1 MREYIL
7 VLTLERESL
16 TKKAKDVEELTQL
29 INTYHV
35 LGIADLYKVR
45 AIQLQE
51 LARKFR
57 SIIQLKVTKN
67 ILLKMALRNSKK
79 IGIEKLIETLK
90 GSNILLLTNMDPFK
104 LLLLLERSKLK
115 MVAKTGDVAPN
126 DIIVPAGNTS
136 LPPGPAI
143 SELHD
148 VGVRTKIDGGS
159 VWALR
164 DTVITK
170 KGETVTS
177 KVASILPKLGIKSL
191 EVGLKLIA
199 AYDDG
204 LVITSSQLFLDLNV
218 IRRQFEEAFNKAFNL
233 SLNVVYPTKETLNVI
248 LWRAASNA
256 RNLAITSV
264 YFAPEVAS
272 QLIAKTYADMVT
284 IAIKLSQINKEA
296 VPMEFR
302 GQ

>member
-1 MREYIL
+1 
-7 VLTLERESL
+7 
-16 TKKAKDVEELTQL
+16 
-29 INTYHV
+29 V

-51 LARKFR
+51 LAKKFR
-57 SIIQLKVTKN
+57 SLIQLKVTKN
-67 ILLKMALRNSKK
+67 ILLKMALRKSKK
-79 IGIEKLIETLK
+79 IGIEKLIDTLK

-104 LLLLLERSKLK
+104 LLLLLEKNKIK
-115 MVAKTGDVAPN
+115 MVAKTGDIAPN
-126 DIIVPAGNTS
+126 DIIVPAGNTA

-148 VGVRTKIDGGS
+148 VGVRTKIDSGS

-191 EVGLKLIA
+191 EVGLKLVA

-204 LVITSSQLFLDLNV
+204 LVITSSQLFIDLNAV
-218 IRRQFEEAFNKAFNL
+218 RRQFEDAFNKAFNL
-233 SLNVVYPTKETLNVI
+233 SISVVYPTKETLNVI
-248 LWRAASNA
+248 LWKAASNA
-256 RNLAITSV
+256 RNLAISSV
-264 YFAPEVAS
+264 YFVPEVAS
-272 QLIAKTYADMVT
+272 QLIAKAYADMAT
-284 IAIKLSQINKEA
+284 IAIKLSKMNKEA
-296 VPMEFR
+296 VPIEFR

>member
-1 MREYIL
+1 M
-7 VLTLERESL
+7 ERESL

-29 INTYHV
+29 INTYSV

-51 LARKFR
+51 LAKKFR
-57 SIIQLKVTKN
+57 SLIQLKVTKN

-104 LLLLLERSKLK
+104 LLLLLEKNKIK
-115 MVAKTGDVAPN
+115 MVAKTGDIAPN
-126 DIIVPAGNTS
+126 DIIVPAGNTA

-148 VGVRTKIDGGS
+148 VGVRTKIDSGS

-191 EVGLKLIA
+191 EVGLKLVA

-204 LVITSSQLFLDLNV
+204 LVITSSQLFIDLNAV
-218 IRRQFEEAFNKAFNL
+218 RRQFEDAFNKAFNL
-233 SLNVVYPTKETLNVI
+233 SISVVYPTKETLNVI
-248 LWRAASNA
+248 LWKAASNA
-256 RNLAITSV
+256 RNLAISSV
-264 YFAPEVAS
+264 YFVPEVIS
-272 QLIAKTYADMVT
+272 QLIAKAYADMAT
-284 IAIKLSQINKEA
+284 IAIKLSKMNKEA
-296 VPMEFR
+296 VPIEFR

>member
-1 MREYIL
+1 M

-29 INTYHV
+29 INTYSV

-51 LARKFR
+51 LAKKFR
-57 SIIQLKVTKN
+57 SLIQLKVTKN
-67 ILLKMALRNSKK
+67 ILLKMALRKSKK
-79 IGIEKLIETLK
+79 IGIEKLIDTLK

-104 LLLLLERSKLK
+104 LLLLLEKNKIK
-115 MVAKTGDVAPN
+115 MVAKTGDIAPN
-126 DIIVPAGNTS
+126 DIIVPAGNTA

-148 VGVRTKIDGGS
+148 VGVRTKIDSGS

-191 EVGLKLIA
+191 EVGLKLVA

-204 LVITSSQLFLDLNV
+204 LVITSSQLFIDLNAV
-218 IRRQFEEAFNKAFNL
+218 RRQFEDAFNKAFNL
-233 SLNVVYPTKETLNVI
+233 SISVVYPTKETLNVI
-248 LWRAASNA
+248 LWKAASNA
-256 RNLAITSV
+256 RNLAISSV
-264 YFAPEVAS
+264 YFVPEVAS
-272 QLIAKTYADMVT
+272 QLIAKAYADMAT
-284 IAIKLSQINKEA
+284 IAIKLSKMNKEA
-296 VPMEFR
+296 VPIEFR

>member
-1 MREYIL
+1 L

-29 INTYHV
+29 INTYSV

-51 LARKFR
+51 LAKKFR
-57 SIIQLKVTKN
+57 SLIQLKVTKN
-67 ILLKMALRNSKK
+67 ILLKMALRKSKK
-79 IGIEKLIETLK
+79 IGIEKLIDTLK

-104 LLLLLERSKLK
+104 LLLLLEKNKIK
-115 MVAKTGDVAPN
+115 MVAKTGDIAPN
-126 DIIVPAGNTS
+126 DIIVPAGNTA

-148 VGVRTKIDGGS
+148 VGVRTKIDSGS

-191 EVGLKLIA
+191 EVGLKLVA

-204 LVITSSQLFLDLNV
+204 LVITSSQLFIDLNAV
-218 IRRQFEEAFNKAFNL
+218 RRQFEDAFNKAFNL
-233 SLNVVYPTKETLNVI
+233 SISVVYPTKETLNVI
-248 LWRAASNA
+248 LWKAASNA
-256 RNLAITSV
+256 RNLAISSV
-264 YFAPEVAS
+264 YFVPEVAS
-272 QLIAKTYADMVT
+272 QLIAKAYADMAT
-284 IAIKLSQINKEA
+284 IAIKLSKMNKEA
-296 VPMEFR
+296 VPIEFR

>member
-1 MREYIL
+1 M

-29 INTYHV
+29 INTYSV

-51 LARKFR
+51 LAKKFR
-57 SIIQLKVTKN
+57 SLIQLKVTKN
-67 ILLKMALRNSKK
+67 ILLKMALRKSKK
-79 IGIEKLIETLK
+79 IGIEKLIDTLK

-104 LLLLLERSKLK
+104 LLLLLEKNKIK
-115 MVAKTGDVAPN
+115 MVAKTGDIAPN
-126 DIIVPAGNTS
+126 DIIVPAGNTA

-148 VGVRTKIDGGS
+148 VGVRTKIDSGS

-191 EVGLKLIA
+191 EVGLKLVA

-204 LVITSSQLFLDLNV
+204 LVITSSQLFIDLNAV
-218 IRRQFEEAFNKAFNL
+218 RRQFEDAFNKAFNL
-233 SLNVVYPTKETLNVI
+233 SISVVYPTKETLNVI
-248 LWRAASNA
+248 LWKAASNA
-256 RNLAITSV
+256 RNLAISSV
-264 YFAPEVAS
+264 YFVPEVAS
-272 QLIAKTYADMVT
+272 QLIAKAYADMVT
-284 IAIKLSQINKEA
+284 IAIKLSKMNKEA
-296 VPMEFR
+296 VPIEFR

>member
-1 MREYIL
+1 L

-29 INTYHV
+29 INTYSV

-45 AIQLQE
+45 AKKLQE
-51 LARKFR
+51 LAKKFR
-57 SIIQLKVTKN
+57 SLIQLKFTKN
-67 ILLKMALRNSKK
+67 ILLKMALRKSKK
-79 IGIEKLIETLK
+79 IGIEKLIDTLK

-104 LLLLLERSKLK
+104 LLLLLEKNKIK
-115 MVAKTGDVAPN
+115 MVAKTGDIAPN
-126 DIIVPAGNTS
+126 DIIVPAGNTA

-148 VGVRTKIDGGS
+148 VGVRTKIDSGS

-191 EVGLKLIA
+191 EVGLKLVA

-204 LVITSSQLFLDLNV
+204 LVITSSQLFIDLNAV
-218 IRRQFEEAFNKAFNL
+218 RRQFEDAFNKAFNL
-233 SLNVVYPTKETLNVI
+233 SISVVYPTKETLNVI
-248 LWRAASNA
+248 LWKAASNA
-256 RNLAITSV
+256 RNLAISSV
-264 YFAPEVAS
+264 YFVPEVAS
-272 QLIAKTYADMVT
+272 QLIAKAYADMAT
-284 IAIKLSQINKEA
+284 IAIKLSKMNKEA
-296 VPMEFR
+296 VPIEFR

>member
-1 MREYIL
+1 M
-7 VLTLERESL
+7 VLTLERESV
-16 TKKAKDVEELTQL
+16 TKKAKDVEELAKL
-29 INTYHV
+29 INTYSV

-51 LARKFR
+51 LARRFR
-57 SIIQLKVTKN
+57 SKIQLKVTKN
-67 ILLKMALRNSKK
+67 ILLKMALRDSKK

-104 LLLLLERSKLK
+104 LLLLLEKSKMK
-115 MVAKTGDVAPN
+115 MVAKKGDIAPN
-126 DIIVPAGNTS
+126 DIIVPEGNTA

-159 VWALR
+159 VWVIR
-164 DTVITK
+164 DTVVTK
-170 KGETVTS
+170 KGEAVTS

-191 EVGLKLIA
+191 EVGLKLVA

-204 LVITSSQLFLDLNV
+204 LVITSSQLFLDLNAV
-218 IRRQFEEAFNKAFNL
+218 RRQFEEAFNKAFNL
-233 SLNVVYPTKETLNVI
+233 SLSVVYPTKETLNII
-248 LWRAASNA
+248 LWRATSNA
-256 RNLAITSV
+256 RNLAISSV
-264 YFAPEVAS
+264 HFAPEVAP
-272 QLIAKTYADMVT
+272 QLIAKAYSDMATV
-284 IAIKLSQINKEA
+284 AITLLKINKEA

-302 GQ
+302 V

>member
-1 MREYIL
+1 M

-16 TKKAKDVEELTQL
+16 KKKAKEVEELTQL
-29 INTYHV
+29 INTYSV

-51 LARKFR
+51 LARRFR
-57 SIIQLKVTKN
+57 SKIQLKVAKN

-104 LLLLLERSKLK
+104 LLLLLERSKIK
-115 MVAKTGDVAPN
+115 MVAKTGDIAPN
-126 DIIVPAGNTS
+126 DIIVPAGNTA

-148 VGVRTKIDGGS
+148 VGVRTKIDSGS
-159 VWALR
+159 VWVLR

-170 KGETVTS
+170 KGETVTP

-191 EVGLKLIA
+191 EVGLKLVA

-204 LVITSSQLFLDLNV
+204 LLITSSQLSLDLNAV
-218 IRRQFEEAFNKAFNL
+218 RRHFVEAFNKAFNL
-233 SLNVVYPTKETLNVI
+233 SLSIVYPTKKTLNVI

-256 RNLAITSV
+256 RNLAINSI
-264 YFAPEVAS
+264 YFVPEVAS
-272 QLIAKTYADMVT
+272 QLIAKAYADMATV
-284 IAIKLSQINKEA
+284 AIKLLQINKEA

-302 GQ
+302 G

>member
-1 MREYIL
+1 L

-29 INTYHV
+29 INTYSV

-45 AIQLQE
+45 AIQLQT
-51 LARKFR
+51 LAKKFR
-57 SIIQLKVTKN
+57 SLIQLKVTKN
-67 ILLKMALRNSKK
+67 ILLKMALRKSKK
-79 IGIEKLIETLK
+79 IGIEKLIDTLK

-104 LLLLLERSKLK
+104 LLLLLEKNKIK
-115 MVAKTGDVAPN
+115 MVAKTGDIAPN
-126 DIIVPAGNTS
+126 DIIVPAGNTA

-148 VGVRTKIDGGS
+148 VGVRTKIDSGS

-191 EVGLKLIA
+191 EVGLKLVA

-204 LVITSSQLFLDLNV
+204 LVITSSQLFIDLNAV
-218 IRRQFEEAFNKAFNL
+218 RRQFEDAFNKAFNL
-233 SLNVVYPTKETLNVI
+233 SISVVYPTKETLNVI
-248 LWRAASNA
+248 LWKAASNA
-256 RNLAITSV
+256 RNLAISSV
-264 YFAPEVAS
+264 YFVPEVAS
-272 QLIAKTYADMVT
+272 QLIAKAYADMAT
-284 IAIKLSQINKEA
+284 IAIKLSKMNKEA
-296 VPMEFR
+296 VPIEFR

>member
-1 MREYIL
+1 M
-7 VLTLERESL
+7 VLTLERESV
-16 TKKAKDVEELTQL
+16 TKKAKDVEELAKL
-29 INTYHV
+29 INTYSV

-57 SIIQLKVTKN
+57 SKIQLKVTKN
-67 ILLKMALRNSKK
+67 ILLKMALRDSKK

-104 LLLLLERSKLK
+104 LLLLLEKNKMK
-115 MVAKTGDVAPN
+115 MVAKKGDIAPN
-126 DIIVPAGNTS
+126 DIIVPEGNTA

-148 VGVRTKIDGGS
+148 VGVRTKIDSGS
-159 VWALR
+159 VWVIR
-164 DTVITK
+164 DTVVTK
-170 KGETVTS
+170 KGEAVTS

-191 EVGLKLIA
+191 EVGLKLVA

-204 LVITSSQLFLDLNV
+204 LVITSSQLFLDLNAV
-218 IRRQFEEAFNKAFNL
+218 RRQFEEAFIKAFNL
-233 SLNVVYPTKETLNVI
+233 SLNVAYPTKETLNII
-248 LWRAASNA
+248 LWRATSNA
-256 RNLAITSV
+256 RNLAISSV
-264 YFAPEVAS
+264 HFAPEVAP
-272 QLIAKTYADMVT
+272 QLIAKAYSDMATV
-284 IAIKLSQINKEA
+284 AIRLLKINKEA

-302 GQ
+302 G

>member
-1 MREYIL
+1 L
-7 VLTLERESL
+7 VLTLERESIK
-16 TKKAKDVEELTQL
+16 KKAKEVEELTQL
-29 INTYHV
+29 INTYSV
-35 LGIADLYKVR
+35 LAIADLYKVR

-57 SIIQLKVTKN
+57 SQIQLKVAKN

-79 IGIEKLIETLK
+79 LEIEKLIETLQ
-90 GSNILLLTNMDPFK
+90 GSSVLLLTNMNPFK
-104 LLLLLERSKLK
+104 LLLLLESSKLK
-115 MVAKTGDVAPN
+115 MVAKTGDIAPN
-126 DIIVPAGNTS
+126 DIIVPEGNTA

-143 SELHD
+143 SELHN

-159 VWALR
+159 VWVLS
-164 DTVITK
+164 DTVITQ
-170 KGETVTS
+170 KGETVTP

-204 LVITSSQLFLDLNV
+204 LVILSNQLSLDLNA

-233 SLNVVYPTKETLNVI
+233 SLNAVYPTKKTLDVI

-256 RNLAITSV
+256 RNLAINST

-272 QLIAKTYADMVT
+272 QLVAKAYANMESVV
-284 IAIKLSQINKEA
+284 IKLLQINKEA
-296 VPMEFR
+296 VPIEFR
-302 GQ
+302 G

>member
-1 MREYIL
+1 M
-7 VLTLERESL
+7 ERESL

-29 INTYHV
+29 INTYSV

-51 LARKFR
+51 LAKRFR
-57 SIIQLKVTKN
+57 SKIQLKVTKN
-67 ILLKMALRNSKK
+67 VLLKMALRNSKK

-104 LLLLLERSKLK
+104 LLLLLEKNKIK
-115 MVAKTGDVAPN
+115 MVAKTGDIAPN
-126 DIIVPAGNTS
+126 DIIVPAGNTA

-148 VGVRTKIDGGS
+148 VGVRTKIDSGS

-191 EVGLKLIA
+191 EVGLKLVA

-204 LVITSSQLFLDLNV
+204 LVITSSQLFIDLNAV
-218 IRRQFEEAFNKAFNL
+218 RRQFEDAFNKAFNL
-233 SLNVVYPTKETLNVI
+233 SISVVYPTKETLNVI
-248 LWRAASNA
+248 LWKAASNA
-256 RNLAITSV
+256 RNLAISSV
-264 YFAPEVAS
+264 YFVPEVAS
-272 QLIAKTYADMVT
+272 QLIAKAYADMAT
-284 IAIKLSQINKEA
+284 IAIKLSKMNKEA
-296 VPMEFR
+296 VPIEFR

>member
-1 MREYIL
+1 L

-29 INTYHV
+29 INTYSV

-51 LARKFR
+51 LAKKFR
-57 SIIQLKVTKN
+57 SLIQLKVTKN

-79 IGIEKLIETLK
+79 IGIEKLIDTLK

-104 LLLLLERSKLK
+104 LLLLLEKNKIK
-115 MVAKTGDVAPN
+115 MVAKTGDIAPN
-126 DIIVPAGNTS
+126 DIIVPAGNTA

-148 VGVRTKIDGGS
+148 VGVRTKIDSGS

-191 EVGLKLIA
+191 EVGLKLVA

-204 LVITSSQLFLDLNV
+204 LVITSSQLFIDLNAV
-218 IRRQFEEAFNKAFNL
+218 RRQFEDAFNKAFNL
-233 SLNVVYPTKETLNVI
+233 SISVVYPTKETLNVI
-248 LWRAASNA
+248 LWKAASNA
-256 RNLAITSV
+256 RNLAISSV
-264 YFAPEVAS
+264 YFVPEVAS
-272 QLIAKTYADMVT
+272 QLIAKAYADMAT
-284 IAIKLSQINKEA
+284 IAIKLSKMNKEA
-296 VPMEFR
+296 VPIEFR

>member
-1 MREYIL
+1 M

-29 INTYHV
+29 INTYSV

-45 AIQLQE
+45 AIQLQT
-51 LARKFR
+51 LAKKFR
-57 SIIQLKVTKN
+57 SLIQLKVTKN
-67 ILLKMALRNSKK
+67 ILLKMALRKSKK
-79 IGIEKLIETLK
+79 IGIEKLIDTLK

-104 LLLLLERSKLK
+104 LLLLLEKNKIK
-115 MVAKTGDVAPN
+115 MVAKTGDIAPN
-126 DIIVPAGNTS
+126 DIIVPAGNTA

-148 VGVRTKIDGGS
+148 VGVRTKIDSGS

-191 EVGLKLIA
+191 EVGLKLVA

-204 LVITSSQLFLDLNV
+204 LVITSSQLFIDLNAV
-218 IRRQFEEAFNKAFNL
+218 RRQFEDAFNKAFNL
-233 SLNVVYPTKETLNVI
+233 SISVVYPTKETLNVI
-248 LWRAASNA
+248 LWKAASNA
-256 RNLAITSV
+256 RNLAISSV
-264 YFAPEVAS
+264 YFVPEVAS
-272 QLIAKTYADMVT
+272 QLIAKAYADMAT
-284 IAIKLSQINKEA
+284 IAIKLSKMNKEA
-296 VPMEFR
+296 VPIEFR

>member
-1 MREYIL
+1 M
-7 VLTLERESL
+7 ERESL

-29 INTYHV
+29 INTYSV

-45 AIQLQE
+45 AIQLQT
-51 LARKFR
+51 LAKKFR
-57 SIIQLKVTKN
+57 SLIQLKVTKN
-67 ILLKMALRNSKK
+67 ILLKMALRKSKK
-79 IGIEKLIETLK
+79 IGIEKLIDTLK

-104 LLLLLERSKLK
+104 LLLLLEKNKIK
-115 MVAKTGDVAPN
+115 MVAKTGDIAPN
-126 DIIVPAGNTS
+126 DIIVPAGNTA

-148 VGVRTKIDGGS
+148 VGVRTKIDSGS

-191 EVGLKLIA
+191 EVGLKLVA

-204 LVITSSQLFLDLNV
+204 LVITSSQLFIDLNAV
-218 IRRQFEEAFNKAFNL
+218 RRQFEDAFNKAFNL
-233 SLNVVYPTKETLNVI
+233 SISVVYPTKETLNVI
-248 LWRAASNA
+248 LWKAASNA
-256 RNLAITSV
+256 RNLAISSV
-264 YFAPEVAS
+264 YFVPEVAS
-272 QLIAKTYADMVT
+272 QLIAKAYADMAT
-284 IAIKLSQINKEA
+284 IAIKLSKMNKEA
-296 VPMEFR
+296 VPIEFR

>member
-1 MREYIL
+1 M

-29 INTYHV
+29 INTYSV

-51 LARKFR
+51 LAKKFR
-57 SIIQLKVTKN
+57 SLIQLKVTKN

-79 IGIEKLIETLK
+79 IGIEKLIDTLK

-104 LLLLLERSKLK
+104 LLLLLEKNKIK
-115 MVAKTGDVAPN
+115 MVAKTGDIAPN
-126 DIIVPAGNTS
+126 DIIVPAGNTA

-148 VGVRTKIDGGS
+148 VGVRTKIDSGS

-191 EVGLKLIA
+191 EVGLKLVA

-204 LVITSSQLFLDLNV
+204 LVITSSQLFIDLNAV
-218 IRRQFEEAFNKAFNL
+218 RRQFEDAFNKAFNL
-233 SLNVVYPTKETLNVI
+233 SISVVYPTKETLNVI
-248 LWRAASNA
+248 LWKAASNA
-256 RNLAITSV
+256 RNLAISSV
-264 YFAPEVAS
+264 YFVPEVAS
-272 QLIAKTYADMVT
+272 QLIAKAYADMAT
-284 IAIKLSQINKEA
+284 IAIKLSKMNKEA
-296 VPMEFR
+296 VPIEFR

>member
-1 MREYIL
+1 M
-7 VLTLERESL
+7 ERESL

-29 INTYHV
+29 INTYSV

-51 LARKFR
+51 LAKKFR
-57 SIIQLKVTKN
+57 SLIQLKVTKN

-104 LLLLLERSKLK
+104 LLLLLEKNKIK
-115 MVAKTGDVAPN
+115 MVAKTGDIAPN
-126 DIIVPAGNTS
+126 DIIVPAGNTA

-148 VGVRTKIDGGS
+148 VGVRTKIDSGS

-191 EVGLKLIA
+191 EVGLKLVA

-204 LVITSSQLFLDLNV
+204 LVITSSQLFIDLNAV
-218 IRRQFEEAFNKAFNL
+218 RRQFEDAFNKAFNL
-233 SLNVVYPTKETLNVI
+233 SISVVYPTKETLNVI
-248 LWRAASNA
+248 LWKAASNA
-256 RNLAITSV
+256 RNLAISSV
-264 YFAPEVAS
+264 YFVPEVAS
-272 QLIAKTYADMVT
+272 QLIAKAYADMAT
-284 IAIKLSQINKEA
+284 IAIKLSKMNKEA
-296 VPMEFR
+296 VPIEFR

>member
-1 MREYIL
+1 M
-7 VLTLERESL
+7 ERESL

-29 INTYHV
+29 INTYSV

-51 LARKFR
+51 LAKKFR
-57 SIIQLKVTKN
+57 SLIQLKVTKN

-79 IGIEKLIETLK
+79 IGIEKLIDTLK

-104 LLLLLERSKLK
+104 LLLLLEKNKIK
-115 MVAKTGDVAPN
+115 MVAKTGDIAPN
-126 DIIVPAGNTS
+126 DIIVPAGNTA

-148 VGVRTKIDGGS
+148 VGVRTKIDSGS

-191 EVGLKLIA
+191 EVGLKLVA

-204 LVITSSQLFLDLNV
+204 LVITSSQLFIDLNAV
-218 IRRQFEEAFNKAFNL
+218 RRQFEDAFNKAFNL
-233 SLNVVYPTKETLNVI
+233 SISVVYPTKETLNVI
-248 LWRAASNA
+248 LWKAASNA
-256 RNLAITSV
+256 RNLAISSV
-264 YFAPEVAS
+264 YFVPEVAS
-272 QLIAKTYADMVT
+272 QLIAKAYADMAT
-284 IAIKLSQINKEA
+284 IAIKLSKMNKEA
-296 VPMEFR
+296 VPIEFR

>member
-1 MREYIL
+1 M
-7 VLTLERESL
+7 ERESL

-29 INTYHV
+29 INTYSV

-51 LARKFR
+51 LAKKFR
-57 SIIQLKVTKN
+57 SLIQLKVTKN
-67 ILLKMALRNSKK
+67 ILLKMALRKSKK
-79 IGIEKLIETLK
+79 IGIEKLIDTLK

-104 LLLLLERSKLK
+104 LLLLLEKNKIK
-115 MVAKTGDVAPN
+115 MVAKTGDIAPN
-126 DIIVPAGNTS
+126 DIIVPAGNTA

-148 VGVRTKIDGGS
+148 VGVRTKIDSGS

-191 EVGLKLIA
+191 EVGLKLVA

-204 LVITSSQLFLDLNV
+204 LVITSSQLFIDLNAV
-218 IRRQFEEAFNKAFNL
+218 RRQFEDAFNKAFNL
-233 SLNVVYPTKETLNVI
+233 SISVVYPTKETLNVI
-248 LWRAASNA
+248 LWKAASNA
-256 RNLAITSV
+256 RNLAISSV
-264 YFAPEVAS
+264 YFVPEVAS
-272 QLIAKTYADMVT
+272 QLIAKAYADMAT
-284 IAIKLSQINKEA
+284 IAIKLSKMNKEA
-296 VPMEFR
+296 VPIEFR

>member
-1 MREYIL
+1 M

-16 TKKAKDVEELTQL
+16 TKKVKEVEELTQL
-29 INTYHV
+29 IDTFSV
-35 LGIADLYKVR
+35 LGIANLYKVR

-51 LARKFR
+51 LTRRFR
-57 SIIQLKVTKN
+57 SQIQLKVTKN

-79 IGIEKLIETLK
+79 IGIEKLIEPLK

-104 LLLLLERSKLK
+104 LLLLLERSKIK
-115 MVAKTGDVAPN
+115 MVAKTGDFAPN
-126 DIIVPAGNTS
+126 DIIIPEGNTA

-148 VGVRTKIDGGS
+148 VGVRTKIQGGS

-164 DTVITK
+164 DTVVTK

-191 EVGLKLIA
+191 EVGLKLVA

-204 LVITSSQLFLDLNV
+204 LIITSSQLFLDLDAV
-218 IRRQFEEAFNKAFNL
+218 RRQFEEAFNDAFNL
-233 SLNVVYPTKETLNVI
+233 SLSIVYPTKENLNLI
-248 LWRAASNA
+248 LWKAASNA
-256 RNLAITSV
+256 RNLAINST
-264 YFAPEVAS
+264 YFVPEVAS
-272 QLIAKTYADMVT
+272 QLISKAYSDMAT
-284 IAIKLSQINKEA
+284 ISIKLLQINKEA
-296 VPMEFR
+296 VPIEFR
-302 GQ
+302 G